1 MNEDADL
8 VLVATFPLP
17 GEAEV
22 AASMLE
28 GAGIESLIDKP
39 FVSGVR
45 PDWIFG
51 LDRPDSGVRLYVRR
65 EDAEV
70 ANALLE
76 GMDEGG

>member
-1 MNEDADL
+1 MTETDDL
-8 VLVATFPLP
+8 VLVATFSLP

-51 LDRPDSGVRLYVRR
+51 IDRPDSGVRLFVRR
-65 EDAEV
+65 EDADV

-76 GMDEGG
+76 GMAEEE